1 MADNEKV
8 AIVTGGARGIGRE
21 ICRELLRMGMTVVA
35 VDLPPRPD
43 AQGNVKPGNLNDLA
57 ETLGNPGDKLQ
68 TAACDV
74 TDSEKFTKLIEDVA
88 DKHGRLDVLVNNAGI
103 TRDNNVLMLTD
114 DDWDLVLKVNLKSAF
129 IGTRAAGKVMMRN
142 RSGSI
147 VFMSSY
153 SGLEG
158 NRGQANYAAS
168 KAGMLGLM
176 KSAAKDL
183 ARRNIRC
190 NAVCPGFI
198 DTEMTAALTQQA
210 KDMALE
216 QIPMQRYGQ
225 PADIARAVAFL
236 ASDASSY
243 ITGQALSVDGGM
255 HT

>member
-1 MADNEKV
+1 MADKHSEKV

-21 ICRELLRMGMTVVA
+21 IVRELLAAGMTVVA
-35 VDLPPRPD
+35 VDLRE
-43 AQGNVKPGNLNDLA
+43 DLLKELPA
-57 ETLGNPGDKLQ
+57 ALGNPGEKLQ

-74 TDSEKFTKLIEDVA
+74 TDSDKFPKVIEDVA
-88 DKHGRLDVLVNNAGI
+88 EKFGRLDVLVNNAGI
-103 TRDNNVLMLTD
+103 TRDNIVLMLTD
-114 DDWDLVLKVNLKSAF
+114 DDWDLVMKVNLKSAF
-129 IGTRAAGKVMMRN
+129 IGTRAAGKIMMRQ

-176 KSAAKDL
+176 KSAAKEL
-183 ARRNIRC
+183 AKRNVRC

-198 DTEMTAALTQQA
+198 QTEMTDVLPQQA

-216 QIPMQRYGQ
+216 QIPMQRFGKPQ
-225 PADIARAVAFL
+225 DIAQAVAFL
-236 ASDASSY
+236 AGDASTY
-243 ITGQALSVDGGM
+243 ITGQTLSVDGGM